1 MDRPAE
7 RILLYDGRDE
17 SGVVMV
23 EGLSAAGL
31 TARDFFRRTLRPRLL
46 PGQQADWQRYVPATD
61 EWLTVERVF
70 GGDQPLPPTPETLRF
85 FPMVGR
91 EVAG

>member
-1 MDRPAE
+1 MDRPPE
-7 RILLYDGRDE
+7 RILLYDGYDE
-17 SGVVMV
+17 AGAVSA
-23 EGLSAAGL
+23 EDLAAAGVRP
-31 TARDFFRRTLRPRLL
+31 RDFFRRDLRACLL
-46 PGQQADWQRYVPATD
+46 PGQEADWQRYVPVTG

-70 GGDQPLPPTPETLRF
+70 GGDQPFPPTPETRRF

>member
-1 MDRPAE
+1 MEGPVE
-7 RILLYDGRDE
+7 RILVYDGDE
-17 SGVVMV
+17 EAGKVRADALV
-23 EGLSAAGL
+23 AAGIQP
-31 TARDFFRRTLRPRLL
+31 REFFRRELRSRLL
-46 PGQQADWQRYVPATD
+46 PGQQADWQRYVPVTG

-70 GGDQPLPPTPETLRF
+70 GGDQPFPPTPETRRF